1 MDRWSPRSLSPN
13 EHEHVVMSLLM
24 PFRNESV
31 AALPIDEPGAGTVH
45 SKCIC
50 AAHIMGSYPQIRRTR
65 EVIERVEVEHVAEDG
80 EPPVTTTAEQRVFKS
95 TNMERGKQI
104 SDEAPQVCML
114 HPA

>member
-1 MDRWSPRSLSPN
+1 
-13 EHEHVVMSLLM
+13 MSRMQVLCTQSAYLLLT
-24 PFRNESV
+24 F
-31 AALPIDEPGAGTVH
+31 L
-45 SKCIC
+45 
-50 AAHIMGSYPQIRRTR
+50 GSYPQIRRTR

-95 TNMERGKQI
+95 TNMERGNQI